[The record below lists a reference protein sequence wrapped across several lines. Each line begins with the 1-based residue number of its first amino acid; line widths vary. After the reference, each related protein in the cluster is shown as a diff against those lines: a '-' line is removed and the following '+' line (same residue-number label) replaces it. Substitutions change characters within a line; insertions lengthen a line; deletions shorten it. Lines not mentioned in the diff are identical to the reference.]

1 MEEITTATKA
11 TQRSR
16 IMAHLNAH
24 QTLTSLEAL
33 RKYGIMRLSARIS
46 ELKRSGEPIEKQM
59 ITVQNKYGETVRV
72 AEYRLREV
80 KND

>member
-16 IMAHLNAH
+16 IMAHLKANK
-24 QTLTSLEAL
+24 TLTSLEAL

-46 ELKRSGEPIEKQM
+46 ELKRRGEPIEKQM
-59 ITVQNKYGETVRV
+59 ISVQNKYGETVRV

-80 KND
+80 Q